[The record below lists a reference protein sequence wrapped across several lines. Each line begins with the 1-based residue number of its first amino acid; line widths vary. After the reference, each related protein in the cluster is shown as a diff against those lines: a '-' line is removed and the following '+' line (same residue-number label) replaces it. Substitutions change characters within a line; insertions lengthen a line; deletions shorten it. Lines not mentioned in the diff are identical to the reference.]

1 MKELKI
7 KELRKLNEQDLNRKL
22 AELKLELMKE
32 IGNIKVRKT
41 QKNTKRIRVLK
52 TGIARILTILNER
65 RIGGKK

>member
-1 MKELKI
+1 VKELKI

-32 IGNIKVRKT
+32 IGNIKIKKT

-65 RIGGKK
+65 KVGGKK

>member
-22 AELKLELMKE
+22 TELKLELMKE
-32 IGNIKVRKT
+32 IGNIKIKKT

-65 RIGGKK
+65 KVGGKK

>member
-32 IGNIKVRKT
+32 IGNIKIKKT

-65 RIGGKK
+65 KVGGKK

>member
-7 KELRKLNEQDLNRKL
+7 KELRKLKDEDLNKKL
-22 AELKLELMKE
+22 NELKLELMKE
-32 IGNIKVRKT
+32 IGNIKVKKT

-65 RIGGKK
+65 KFGGKK